1 MDVSFPSE
9 AGQLAISL
17 ELLLLFRWLVQNEP
31 EKVIKL
37 VEQASKNGLN
47 ELLTHKKA
55 PRNFTDVT
63 DQIDLHLCIADFF
76 GLLELA
82 LHKNAILA
90 EELAMSGSPVS
101 PTINQIDMQN
111 CDNETVA
118 RSVQKATVALKKG
131 TSKNAKETLCKELLK
146 NWRPHTDIH

>member
-1 MDVSFPSE
+1 MDISFPAE

-17 ELLLLFRWLVQNEP
+17 ELLLLFRWLVENEP

-37 VEQASKNGLN
+37 VEHASKNGFS
-47 ELLTHKKA
+47 ELLASKKT
-55 PRNFTDVT
+55 PRNFADVT
-63 DQIDLHLCIADFF
+63 DQIDLHICVADFF
-76 GLLELA
+76 SLLELA
-82 LHKNAILA
+82 LHRNAILA
-90 EELAMSGSPVS
+90 EELVISGSPVS

-118 RSVQKATVALKKG
+118 LSVRRATVALKKG

-146 NWRPHTDIH
+146 NWRPHTEIH